1 MSPPRILIV
10 DDQPPIITMLQM
22 ALKRIDC
29 EVLVA
34 HDGAEALRIF
44 ACELPDLVTLDL
56 NMPEVPG
63 WEVCARIKAMASTP
77 VIIITGQ
84 VTTEL
89 RASELAPGADAYLL
103 KPFDIGDLLAN
114 VRRLLPQENVIN
126 GCGQT

>member
-1 MSPPRILIV
+1 MALPRILIV

-22 ALKRIDC
+22 ALKRIAC

-44 ACELPDLVTLDL
+44 AHALPDLVTLDL

-63 WEVCARIKAMASTP
+63 WEVCARIKAAASTP

-84 VTTEL
+84 VTTAL

-114 VRRLLPQENVIN
+114 VRRLLPQERMVN
-126 GCGQT
+126 GCGQA